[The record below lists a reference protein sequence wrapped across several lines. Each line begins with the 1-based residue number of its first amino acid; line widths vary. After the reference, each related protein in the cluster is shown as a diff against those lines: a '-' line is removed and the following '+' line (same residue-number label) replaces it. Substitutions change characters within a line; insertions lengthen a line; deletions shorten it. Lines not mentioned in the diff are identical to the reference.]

1 MEGRKRNIL
10 YVIGWPL
17 GHGGHIH
24 STLNHVKYLI
34 SSGHHI
40 FVLAPYGPKF
50 SEFEAVGAK
59 CFKMPQ
65 SYSFI
70 VFTLLYFLIF
80 KRIDVIHAMDYE
92 ALKKSIWTK
101 LIFNR
106 LFIFTKA
113 GGTFPTYKTPPVDS
127 IIVFSGELYDFYK
140 KTLTQKIN
148 LFLIKERVDVELF
161 KPKAAILNKNKRIVF
176 MAMRL
181 EKQKKGWLEN
191 ILDQIRLEYKKL
203 TDFQFVFAG
212 SGMLLEYFIQKSCKI
227 NETAGIEL
235 VRFIGNIDDVNEIVD
250 WYNSSD
256 VVIGHGRGIIEAM
269 SCNKDVIILGENNE
283 LELVTNE
290 NVEEISY
297 YNFSGRHFR
306 FREIKTSDSLV
317 NCLNKCMPANNWNSD
332 YVLNNYNAEAGAQKI
347 SDIFKVPKQKWNRI
361 RILKWLLI
369 RN

>member
-1 MEGRKRNIL
+1 MEERQKNIL
-10 YVIGWPL
+10 YIIGWPL
-17 GHGGHIH
+17 GPGGHIH

-34 SSGHHI
+34 NSGYHI
-40 FVLAPYGPKF
+40 FVLAPYGPKY
-50 SEFEAVGAK
+50 SEFESVGAK
-59 CFKMPQ
+59 YIKMPK
-65 SYSFI
+65 SYFII
-70 VFTLLYFLIF
+70 VFTLLFLILF
-80 KRIDVIHAMDYE
+80 KKIDIIHAMDYE

-113 GGTFPTYKTPPVDS
+113 GGTFPIYKTPPVDS

-140 KTLTQKIN
+140 KTVTKKIS
-148 LFLIKERVDVELF
+148 LFLIKERIDVELF
-161 KPKAAILNKNKRIVF
+161 KPRATVFNKNKRIVF

-181 EKQKKGWLEN
+181 ETQKKGWLEN

-235 VRFIGNIDDVNEIVD
+235 VRFIGKIDDVNEIVD
-250 WYNSSD
+250 WYNSSN

-269 SCNKDVIILGENNE
+269 ACNKDVIILGESNE

-290 NVEEISY
+290 NIEEISY

-306 FREIKTSDSLV
+306 FREIKAGDSLV
-317 NCLNKCMPANNWNSD
+317 NCLNKCMSTNNWNSD
-332 YVLNNYNAEAGAQKI
+332 YVLNNYNAEVGAKKI
-347 SDIFKVPKQKWNRI
+347 SDIYKVPKQKRSRI
-361 RILKWLLI
+361 GVLKWLLI